1 MTKKNDRQR
10 EEIAKI
16 LINNRQ
22 FQSRTDLYKKV
33 VDRVVH
39 GRRGFGGVYIT
50 FQSFIKILDEF
61 PIEKQVVDGEVQVK
75 LNDKNPIIQIL
86 LIHK

>member
-16 LINNRQ
+16 LCSNRQ
-22 FQSRTDLYKKV
+22 FQSRTELYEKV
-33 VDRVVH
+33 IDRVVH

-75 LNDKNPIIQIL
+75 LKEKNPITQIL